1 MSESDQPI
9 AGQQPEPQWNPPP
22 VPPTPTPPPAE
33 SFPPAA
39 PVPPPAAPGG
49 ANFTQPDWNAA
60 ASNIKNFDV
69 KSVSPLDLGIMGIGV
84 LVFLLSFMSYYTYS
98 AKVTAGSSFNFST
111 SASINAWD
119 GGFFGWFGAL
129 ASIAA
134 AGILAAALIAKID
147 LPFNIRQVVLIA
159 AGVAAV
165 CIVLALLIVPG
176 HSSFSGPGFKFD
188 KGHGWAYWVS
198 LLLVLGQAALSFR
211 RFQETSSS

>member
-1 MSESDQPI
+1 MSESDQPT
-9 AGQQPEPQWNPPP
+9 AGQQPEPEWNPPP
-22 VPPTPTPPPAE
+22 VPPAPTPPP
-33 SFPPAA
+33 PQA
-39 PVPPPAAPGG
+39 PIPPAAPGG
-49 ANFTQPDWNAA
+49 TNFTQPDWNAT

-69 KSVSPLDLGIMGIGV
+69 KSASPLDLAIMGLGV
-84 LVFLLSFMSYYTYS
+84 LIFLLSFMSYYSYS

-134 AGILAAALIAKID
+134 AGILAVSLIAKIE

-159 AGVAAV
+159 AGVAAL

-198 LLLVLGQAALSFR
+198 LLLVLGQAGVSFR